1 MKAILLFL
9 FHYFYKKK
17 KNSGA
22 AACFTAFTFQCLAVK
37 TFLIFSEYMSKLMM
51 MTLQSL
57 LLILLFVG
65 DLSSTCILISTVAQ
79 PVAVFWDKVCL
90 AHMTTCRSGFRVWV
104 KIWLCVSVLWRAL
117 NSFRV
122 LTLKGY
128 LFLLI
133 RA

>member
-1 MKAILLFL
+1 
-9 FHYFYKKK
+9 
-17 KNSGA
+17 
-22 AACFTAFTFQCLAVK
+22 
-37 TFLIFSEYMSKLMM
+37 
-51 MTLQSL
+51 MTVGSSS
-57 LLILLFVG
+57 LILTFVG

-90 AHMTTCRSGFRVWV
+90 AHMTTCRSGFRAWV
-104 KIWLCVSVLWRAL
+104 KIWLRVSVRWRAL

-133 RA
+133 RAWFV

>member
-1 MKAILLFL
+1 M
-9 FHYFYKKK
+9 
-17 KNSGA
+17 
-22 AACFTAFTFQCLAVK
+22 TVK
-37 TFLIFSEYMSKLMM
+37 SS
-51 MTLQSL
+51 S
-57 LLILLFVG
+57 LILTFVG
-65 DLSSTCILISTVAQ
+65 DLPSTCILISTVAQ

-104 KIWLCVSVLWRAL
+104 KLWLRVSVRWRAL